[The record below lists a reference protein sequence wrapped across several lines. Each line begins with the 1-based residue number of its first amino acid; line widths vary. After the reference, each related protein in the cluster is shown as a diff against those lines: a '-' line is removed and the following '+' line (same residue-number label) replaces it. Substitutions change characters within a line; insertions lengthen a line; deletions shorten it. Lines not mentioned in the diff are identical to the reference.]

1 METVLSINEV
11 IDIVK
16 VTIGCILGFVIGI
29 GILIAYQVYMSDCF
43 PVLIIG
49 VLVLIAASVV
59 STVLTCY
66 LLSMKRK
73 SHC

>member
-11 IDIVK
+11 ISIVK
-16 VTIGCILGFVIGI
+16 VTIGCVLGFVIGI
-29 GILIAYQVYMSDCF
+29 GFLIAYQVYMIGCF
-43 PVLIIG
+43 PALILG

-66 LLSMKRK
+66 LLSMKGK
-73 SHC
+73 SH